1 MKVPRI
7 ALLALLTGVVANAA
21 CGSQPE
27 GPHPNIILI
36 SADTLRADH
45 VGVNGYHRATTPT
58 IDALAAG
65 GVNFTSAYSQAPNT
79 APSHTSIL
87 TSLYPS
93 VHGVLQHGQVPDEKL
108 VTLPAALREAGYQT
122 GAFTQLSG
130 ETFKPGFDTWHL
142 IESGLQSGKGL
153 GELTMVTDW
162 VGERT
167 APWFVFLH
175 SYDVHLPYAP
185 QPDYVDMWAG
195 DYEGPLEPDITR
207 KLVDQIN
214 GETREDGPLIAVE
227 RLEVTARD
235 LQFIIDMYDAEL
247 RRLDDIYGRF
257 FAKLRE
263 MDEWDNTIIVFLADH
278 GEEFGE
284 HGRWGRHT
292 YTLNEELL
300 RVPLII
306 AGPGVPVGQ
315 TIEAAVRL
323 VDVAPTI
330 LGLVGVENPQYFM
343 GESLAPIWDGDERL
357 PRQVVAERGVKIVE
371 RTLIHAGF
379 KYMDDGRLFDLK
391 TDRWGSVDIAADNP
405 DIADRMATSLLDWMG
420 QFATLAAV
428 VRTDGEVQLSEEDER
443 RLRALGY
450 LQ

>member
-1 MKVPRI
+1 MPRI
-7 ALLALLTGVVANAA
+7 ALLALLASAVANAA

-27 GPHPNIILI
+27 GPRPNIILI

-58 IDALAAG
+58 IDALAAS
-65 GVNFTSAYSQAPNT
+65 GVNFTNAYSQAPNT

-93 VHGVLQHGQVPDEKL
+93 VHGVFRHGQVPDDKL
-108 VTLPAALREAGYQT
+108 VTLPEALRDAGYQT
-122 GAFTQLSG
+122 GAFTQLNG
-130 ETFKPGFDTWHL
+130 ATFKPGFDTWYF
-142 IESGLQSGKGL
+142 IESAVRNGKGL
-153 GELTMVTDW
+153 GELTMITDW

-167 APWFVFLH
+167 GPWFVFLH

-185 QPDYVDMWAG
+185 AADYVDMWAG
-195 DYEGPLEPDITR
+195 DYEGPLNPRITD
-207 KLVDQIN
+207 KLIDRIN
-214 GETREDGPLIAVE
+214 GESRETGHIEAAE
-227 RLEVTARD
+227 RLDVTELD

-257 FAKLRE
+257 FARLQE
-263 MDEWDNTIIVFLADH
+263 MGEWDNTIIVFLADH

-284 HGRWGRHT
+284 HGKWGRHT
-292 YTLNEELL
+292 YALNEELL

-323 VDVAPTI
+323 IDVAPTI
-330 LGLVGVENPQYFM
+330 LGLVGVGNPRYFM
-343 GESLAPIWDGDERL
+343 GKSLAPIWDGDERA
-357 PRQVVAERGVKIVE
+357 PRQVLAERAGVKVVE

-379 KYMDDGRLFDLK
+379 KYMDDGRLFDLT
-391 TDRWGSVDIAADNP
+391 TDKWGTVDIAADNP
-405 DIADRMATSLLDWMG
+405 EIVDRMAASMLDWMG
-420 QFATLAAV
+420 QFTTLAAL
-428 VRTDGEVQLSEEDER
+428 VRTDGDVQLTAEEER

>member
-1 MKVPRI
+1 MRRI
-7 ALLALLTGVVANAA
+7 VLVAPVLGAAMNFA
-21 CGSQPE
+21 CGSAPE
-27 GPHPNIILI
+27 GPSPNVILI

-45 VGVNGYHRATTPT
+45 VGANGYPRATSPT
-58 IDALAAG
+58 IDALAAR

-93 VHGVLQHGQVPDEKL
+93 VHGVLQHGQVPDDKL
-108 VTLPAALREAGYQT
+108 VMLPEALRDAGYQT
-122 GAFTQLSG
+122 AAFTQLNG
-130 ETFKPGFDTWHL
+130 ETFKPGFDTWHF
-142 IESGLQSGKGL
+142 IESELQSGKGL

-162 VGERT
+162 IGERT

-185 QPDYVDMWAG
+185 EPDYVDMWAA
-195 DYEGPLEPDITR
+195 DYEGPLDPNITR
-207 KLVDQIN
+207 KIVDSIN
-214 GETREDGPLIAVE
+214 GESRASGHLEFTE
-227 RLEVTARD
+227 RREVTERD
-235 LQFIIDMYDAEL
+235 LQFIVDMYDAEL

-257 FAKLRE
+257 FAQLRE
-263 MDEWDNTIIVFLADH
+263 MDEWDNTVIVFLADH

-284 HGRWGRHT
+284 HGNWGRHT

-306 AGPGVPVGQ
+306 AGPGVPAGQ
-315 TIEAAVRL
+315 TVEAAVRL

-343 GESLAPIWDGDERL
+343 GESLAPIWDGRERA
-357 PRQVVAERGVKIVE
+357 PRQVLAERGVETVE
-371 RTLIHAGF
+371 RALIHAGF
-379 KYMDDGRLFDLK
+379 KYMDDGRLFDL
-391 TDRWGSVDIAADNP
+391 TADRWGTVDIAADNP
-405 DIADRMATSLLDWMG
+405 DVVDRMATSLLDWMG
-420 QFATLAAV
+420 QFTALAAV